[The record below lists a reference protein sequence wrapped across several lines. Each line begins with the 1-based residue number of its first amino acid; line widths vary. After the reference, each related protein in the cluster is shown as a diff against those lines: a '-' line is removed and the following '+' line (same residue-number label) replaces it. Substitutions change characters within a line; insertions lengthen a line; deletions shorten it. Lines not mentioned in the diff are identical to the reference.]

1 MVSSPINV
9 SHRQYWLIRIRGI
22 HTWQIISAF
31 REWLCG
37 RSQSLPHTPHMNKFS
52 LKFHTH
58 CAPFSVTDAH
68 NSAETAYKNACS
80 ICRVYIYKDV
90 KRSNFVLVLQLYT
103 PQNSNVMGSGISASS
118 TTTTTNSHHHEWTLQ
133 HFSSVLVINFLSRS
147 LPV

>member
-90 KRSNFVLVLQLYT
+90 KRSNFVLLDFFTFIKMYAHMQSIAIVYPTKQQRHGQWHLCQ
-103 PQNSNVMGSGISASS
+103 Q
-118 TTTTTNSHHHEWTLQ
+118 HHHDYQ
-133 HFSSVLVINFLSRS
+133 LSPS
-147 LPV
+147 